1 MDVDAAT
8 LDRLLD
14 LQAEDSAIRRLQ
26 DRKSSLPEAARLRE
40 VTDRLSELTADYEIA
55 RRQLDDIAREQARL
69 EGEMEVLEEKIA
81 REEQRMYSG
90 SVANPKE
97 LSSLQSEVE
106 MLKRKKA
113 EGEDLLLE
121 VMVNRESAGSTAESL
136 STERSEAER
145 EAEELQAAVEHLTRE
160 IDEEL
165 AGHTARRAE
174 VTGSIPAAL
183 LRTYDG
189 IRESRGGVGA
199 AELVGGTCQGCHT
212 KLPQVE
218 VERVTREGGLQRCD
232 NCRRIL
238 VVR

>member
-1 MDVDAAT
+1 MPMDVDAAT

-55 RRQLDDIAREQARL
+55 RRQLDDIAREQARI

-106 MLKRKKA
+106 MLKR
-113 EGEDLLLE
+113 
-121 VMVNRESAGSTAESL
+121 
-136 STERSEAER
+136 
-145 EAEELQAAVEHLTRE
+145 
-160 IDEEL
+160 
-165 AGHTARRAE
+165 
-174 VTGSIPAAL
+174 
-183 LRTYDG
+183 
-189 IRESRGGVGA
+189 
-199 AELVGGTCQGCHT
+199 
-212 KLPQVE
+212 
-218 VERVTREGGLQRCD
+218 
-232 NCRRIL
+232 
-238 VVR
+238 